1 MIANYINRIRSGFIA
16 AAIAALLFALP
27 SGLFAQNSP
36 LTVVPSTGKVGV
48 GVGATNPQSTLDV
61 SGTVN
66 VTGTVNVG
74 STVTATG
81 FIGNGS
87 QLTNLPASGPLNV
100 KIWLPAAGCNNAA
113 AGTVWDLPTSNAAS
127 AACVTGT
134 NTQKGVLDFPDT
146 AGGFSAQITQ
156 ALPADW
162 SSTPGLDIALYWTTT
177 ATTGN
182 AKWSVSTAC
191 TSVNASALDDPTFN
205 AANTVITA
213 APGTAN
219 AVQTSTIAGLTLT
232 GCTGAQATLL
242 HIKVFRDGNDA
253 ADTISATARLI
264 GAELVYRRPM

>member
-1 MIANYINRIRSGFIA
+1 MFANHINRIHSGFIVG
-16 AAIAALLFALP
+16 AIAALLFALP
-27 SGLFAQNSP
+27 HGLFAQSSP

-48 GVGATNPQSTLDV
+48 GNTNPQSTLDV

-81 FIGNGS
+81 FVGDGS
-87 QLTNLPASGPLNV
+87 QLTNLPGSGPKTV
-100 KIWLPAAGCNNAA
+100 KIWLPAAGCNNAT
-113 AGTVWDLPTSNAAS
+113 AGPVWDLPTSNAAS

-134 NTQKGVLDFPDT
+134 NTQKGVLDFPET

-162 SSTPGLDIALYWTTT
+162 VSTPGLDIALYWTTT

-191 TSVNASALDDPTFN
+191 TSVNASALDDPAFN
-205 AANTVITA
+205 TANTVITA

-232 GCTGAQATLL
+232 GCTAAQAP
-242 HIKVFRDGNDA
+242 
-253 ADTISATARLI
+253 
-264 GAELVYRRPM
+264 GAPD